1 VRLLGPAPAPV
12 SRIKGQYRFH
22 VLLAAPQGDA
32 VRIVWREV
40 VSQLSPREGVE
51 WTVDVDPINL
61 R

>member
-12 SRIKGQYRFH
+12 SRIKGQHRFH

-32 VRIVWREV
+32 VRTVWREV
-40 VSQLSPREGVE
+40 VSQLSPREDVE